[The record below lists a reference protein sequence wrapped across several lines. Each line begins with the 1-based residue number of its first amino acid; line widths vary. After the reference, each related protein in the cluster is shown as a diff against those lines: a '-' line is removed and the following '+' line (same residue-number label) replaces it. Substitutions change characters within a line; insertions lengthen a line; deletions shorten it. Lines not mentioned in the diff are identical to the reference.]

1 MQSMCAHSLRGC
13 KLITAQCWRHQARR
27 AVATQAAV
35 NNAGTSK
42 KRVVF
47 MGTPEVAA
55 IVLEELLLASQQQ
68 GASFE
73 VAAVVSQPG
82 KPKGRGNKG
91 LPTPSP
97 VEQLARQHNMPNEAI
112 LCPRSAKEPAFL
124 EAMRAMQPDLAIT
137 AAYGNMLPTAF
148 LNIPKHGV
156 LNIHPSLL
164 PQYRGA
170 APVQRAVQ
178 DGVATTGVSVAFT
191 VLKCDAGPI
200 YMQEEA
206 AVLEDEQ
213 APELLNRLFKQGAQL
228 LVGNLERVWSGEAAQ
243 LAQQQ
248 DEAQATHAAKLAKEE
263 AQLDFQQ
270 PARVLHN
277 KVRAYAGW
285 PGTFAVLKVSSSSSS
300 SGSGDDANQQLQQ
313 QQHFQVKV
321 LRSRVGDAAAEQVV
335 KAAPAGQV
343 VFADS
348 GKRMLLPCADGSV
361 LEVLQLQPPT
371 KKAMEPKAFYNGLSG
386 KQLTVSP

>member
-1 MQSMCAHSLRGC
+1 M
-13 KLITAQCWRHQARR
+13 
-27 AVATQAAV
+27 
-35 NNAGTSK
+35 
-42 KRVVF
+42 F

-55 IVLEELLLASQQQ
+55 IVLEELLKASQQE
-68 GASFE
+68 GCSFE

-97 VEQLARQHNMPNEAI
+97 VEQLARQHNIPDDAI
-112 LCPRSAKEPAFL
+112 LCPKSAKEPAFL
-124 EAMRAMQPDLAIT
+124 EAVTAMQPDLAVT

-178 DGVATTGVSVAFT
+178 DGAATTGVSVAFT

-200 YMQEEA
+200 FLQETA
-206 AVLEDEQ
+206 AVPEDEQ
-213 APELLNRLFKQGAQL
+213 APEMLDRLFKQGAQL
-228 LVGNLERVWSGEAAQ
+228 LVNNMERVWSGEAKQVAS
-243 LAQQQ
+243 QQ
-248 DEAQATHAAKLAKEE
+248 DEAQATHAAKLTKEE
-263 AQLDFQQ
+263 SQLDFRQS
-270 PARVLHN
+270 ARVLHN
-277 KVRAYAGW
+277 KVRAFAGW
-285 PGTFAVLKVSSSSSS
+285 PGTFAALTVSSSSSS
-300 SGSGDDANQQLQQ
+300 SDDKAAKSQQ
-313 QQHFQVKV
+313 QQAPQMQVKV
-321 LRSRVGDAAAEQVV
+321 LKSRVGDAAAEQLV
-335 KAAPAGQV
+335 KEAPVAQV
-343 VFADS
+343 VFADG

-361 LEVLQLQPPT
+361 LEVLLLQPPT

-386 KQLTVSP
+386 KQLFVSQ